1 MDELDELRRLL
12 DSKTPLRSTARAGGH
27 QSYLETIDATSA
39 QVNRLGD
46 AIARAE
52 AGVEA
57 SMPRRDG
64 VAMAVS
70 AQRDSEVKELR
81 RILASKESAI
91 DSLRETLSG
100 AAPAGVAGLHTYRKG
115 PNSVGLSPLE
125 ELRPS
130 KLLFW
135 MWEGSQ

>member
-12 DSKTPLRSTARAGGH
+12 DSKSPLRRNANAALGGRSFIDSIDQTAD
-27 QSYLETIDATSA
+27 SVS
-39 QVNRLGD
+39 RLGE

-52 AGVEA
+52 SEME
-57 SMPRRDG
+57 SSLPRRD
-64 VAMAVS
+64 AQAAALS

-100 AAPAGVAGLHTYRKG
+100 ELFIYYCLFAGRIG
-115 PNSVGLSPLE
+115 
-125 ELRPS
+125 
-130 KLLFW
+130 
-135 MWEGSQ
+135 

>member
-1 MDELDELRRLL
+1 MESELDELRRLL
-12 DSKTPLRSTARAGGH
+12 DSKTPLRSGARPGGGR
-27 QSYLETIDATSA
+27 SYIETIDATSA
-39 QVNRLGD
+39 SVDRLGQ

-52 AGVEA
+52 ADVDA
-57 SMPRRDG
+57 SLPRRDG

-100 AAPAGVAGLHTYRKG
+100 ANLHWCFLFYFFVSGRMKKLKRLINISRK
-115 PNSVGLSPLE
+115 
-125 ELRPS
+125 
-130 KLLFW
+130 K
-135 MWEGSQ
+135 